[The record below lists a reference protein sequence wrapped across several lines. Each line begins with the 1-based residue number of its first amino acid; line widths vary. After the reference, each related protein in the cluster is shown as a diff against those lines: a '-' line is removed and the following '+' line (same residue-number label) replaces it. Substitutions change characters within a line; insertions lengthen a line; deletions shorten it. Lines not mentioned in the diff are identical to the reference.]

1 MASTLRIN
9 FVTGGARRYVPLIQE
24 LARIPGRV
32 EVALDATAIPA
43 VADGEWTQWTPSRV
57 AGHLIAYARQSH
69 ENLHRMAWMT
79 DPIIKST
86 DDEGAAEREQWEQQ
100 TRARLLAS
108 LTTAVAESV
117 DLLTELPDAS
127 WGRPGQHPEG
137 GRRSI
142 RQHLQA
148 MLEHF
153 EEHIAQLELMRR

>member
-9 FVTGGARRYVPLIQE
+9 FVTGGAHRYVPLIQE

-32 EVALDATAIPA
+32 KVALDATSVSAA
-43 VADGEWTQWTPSRV
+43 WDGEWTPSRV
-57 AGHLIAYARQSH
+57 TGHLIAYARQSH

-86 DDEGAAEREQWEQQ
+86 DDEGQTERHQWDQQ
-100 TRARLLAS
+100 TRARLLDW
-108 LTTAVAESV
+108 LTTAATESV
-117 DLLTELPDAS
+117 DLLTELPDSS

-142 RQHLQA
+142 RQHVQG
-148 MLEHF
+148 MLDHF
-153 EEHIAQLELMRR
+153 EEHIGQLETMRR